1 MTKYK
6 FALIVCAALPLSTA
20 LAAPKPLSLA
30 ERQNRAIKFVPDPAA
45 KAMSDCKAARD
56 TAAADAKNATGKNWV
71 LGQTWNYQYPNTPD
85 VAVGFLSSH
94 WDEFQTPMTSETF
107 KVIKELDYQDDAPSS
122 NTGMVIWSLS
132 PKEMLSAKVF
142 LVPVGKDGKPAANI
156 CLTAL
161 NLK

>member
-6 FALIVCAALPLSTA
+6 FALIVCAALPMSHA
-20 LAAPKPLSLA
+20 LAAPKPLTMP
-30 ERQNRAIKFVPDPAA
+30 ERLTKAIRITPDPAA
-45 KAMSDCKAARD
+45 QGTAECKAARD
-56 TAAADAKNATGKNWV
+56 TAAAEAKNATGKNWT

-122 NTGMVIWSLS
+122 NTGMVVWSLS
-132 PKEMLSAKVF
+132 PKDMLSAKVF
-142 LVPVGKDGKPAANI
+142 LVPVGKDGNPESHI

-161 NLK
+161 TLK